1 MKSDFKEC
9 ADLPCGECFFVLRQ
23 MKNRLA
29 QIFLPFY
36 VGPYFVVSEVVVQY
50 GETVEIRG
58 FGVLVFQCLTVGHKK
73 RVSALTQPL
82 LTLNL
87 IL

>member
-23 MKNRLA
+23 MKNHSQENEKSFGA
-29 QIFLPFY
+29 DFLPFY
-36 VGPYFVVSEVVVQY
+36 VDFYFVVSEVVAQY

-73 RVSALTQPL
+73 KGSAL
-82 LTLNL
+82 
-87 IL
+87 

>member
-1 MKSDFKEC
+1 
-9 ADLPCGECFFVLRQ
+9 

-36 VGPYFVVSEVVVQY
+36 VDPYFIVSEVVAQY